1 MFTFGKPR
9 KQLIINKSLNDYCMK
24 STQESIKKIIEKS
37 NLERNKEKIN
47 NILDDNDEN
56 KKPELNLYSFF
67 IFLSI
72 SSIGFILYKRLN

>member
-37 NLERNKEKIN
+37 NLERNKENIN